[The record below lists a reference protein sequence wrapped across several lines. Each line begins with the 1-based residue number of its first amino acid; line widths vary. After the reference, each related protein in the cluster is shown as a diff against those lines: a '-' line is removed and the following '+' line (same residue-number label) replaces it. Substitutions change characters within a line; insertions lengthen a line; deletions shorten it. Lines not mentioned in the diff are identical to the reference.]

1 VKVFLNAVIV
11 DDAAHRSGPRRSDI
25 RTSDIRNSDN
35 PTSDIIVDD
44 SGRIE
49 TVGKYEPPMPDQWDV
64 VDCAGQAVYPGLID
78 MHTHLNEASLGLFV
92 DHGVTTVRD
101 VGNDLET
108 VLALRAG
115 SSSGAKRGPRIHC
128 AGSIIDS
135 DPPIWPGSSY
145 PVTDEASITTAV
157 NRLAAAGVDGIKLYM
172 GISPSLLYAAVD
184 AAHRASLPVTAH
196 LGATSCLEAADAG
209 VDTLEHAPQALYSSI
224 VPPEH
229 VLEWDQRKSL
239 GQSRFWAQFLKGW
252 TMVDPE
258 ASRTVDVLG
267 GLYEHHVALDPTL
280 MVFQR
285 MIDWASE
292 PDNLRGLVEIVDP
305 TISEKWV
312 SAAEWFVAD
321 WSPDDVQAARDALEV
336 IKRIV
341 VKFADLGGT
350 LVIGTDVPFTFLV
363 PGASLHQ
370 EMELLVGAGLSPARV
385 LRATTADAAR
395 NLGWG
400 TDVGVIAPGR
410 FADFVVCS
418 GQPLEEIADLAKI
431 TAVYQGGKPVATV
444 A

>member
-1 VKVFLNAVIV
+1 MTVRVHPKERNRVKVFCNATIV
-11 DDAAHRSGPRRSDI
+11 DGGAHRDRP
-25 RTSDIRNSDN
+25 
-35 PTSDIIVDD
+35 PTCDIIVDD

-49 TVGKYEPPMPDQWDV
+49 TVGKYEIPAPEQWDV
-64 VDCAGQAVYPGLID
+64 VDCTGQTVYPGLID

-101 VGNDLET
+101 VGNDLVT
-108 VLALRAG
+108 VLGLRAG
-115 SSSGAKRGPRIHC
+115 TSSGARRGPRIHC

-135 DPPIWPGSSY
+135 DPPIWPGSSH
-145 PVTDEASITTAV
+145 PVTDEASIRAAV
-157 NRLAAAGVDGIKLYM
+157 DELAEAGVDGIKLYM
-172 GISPSLLYAAVD
+172 GISPSLLSAAVD
-184 AAHRASLPVTAH
+184 TAHRARLPITAH
-196 LGATSCLEAADAG
+196 LGATSCLEAANAG
-209 VDTLEHAPQALYSSI
+209 VDTLEHAPQALYSSV

-229 VLEWDQRKSL
+229 VLAWDERKSL

-267 GLYEHHVALDPTL
+267 ALCEHHVALDPTL
-280 MVFQR
+280 IVFQR

-292 PDNLRGLVEIVDP
+292 PDNLRGLAGTVDP

-321 WSPDDVQAARDALEV
+321 WSPDDVQVARDALEV

-341 VKFADLGGT
+341 VKFTDLDGT

-385 LRATTADAAR
+385 LRATTEDAAR
-395 NLGWG
+395 NLGWS
-400 TDVGVIAPGR
+400 TDIGAIAPGR
-410 FADFVVCS
+410 FADFVVC
-418 GQPLEEIADLAKI
+418 GGDPLAEITDLAKI
-431 TAVYQGGKPVATV
+431 TAVYHGGNPVSWGA
-444 A
+444 